1 MDMPL
6 TPFLPIP
13 GWNTPSRPRCFLAED
28 SVASLWHNSS
38 LSLVTTMPPTDKPAP
53 HDPQLDTSVS
63 RREFTRRAA
72 FCTAGLLAYPD
83 LHRDAARGAV
93 AAPEPPSA
101 SHAPAQIPTGAPK
114 LSPQSQ
120 AEADS
125 RYQAIINQYGDRFSD
140 AQKTDLKRLCIFAQP
155 PLDRI
160 RAYAVGNSDLP
171 ALYLKPLV
179 DRDKKPPASGSLK
192 LSSPA
197 ADKPS
202 APAKPA
208 PTAKPTAPAKQP
220 IVDKP

>member
-1 MDMPL
+1 
-6 TPFLPIP
+6 
-13 GWNTPSRPRCFLAED
+13 
-28 SVASLWHNSS
+28 
-38 LSLVTTMPPTDKPAP
+38 MPPIHKPAP

-63 RREFTRRAA
+63 RREFARRAA
-72 FCTAGLLAYPD
+72 FCTAGLLTYPD
-83 LHRDAARGAV
+83 LRRNADDGAA
-93 AAPEPPSA
+93 AAPDPPQP
-101 SHAPAQIPTGAPK
+101 SHALAQTPTGAPK

-160 RAYAVGNSDLP
+160 RAYAVANRDLP

-192 LSSPA
+192 LSPA
-197 ADKPS
+197 AEKPS
-202 APAKPA
+202 APAKPGG
-208 PTAKPTAPAKQP
+208 TARAKQP
-220 IVDKP
+220 TMDKP